1 MSEVQTTAA
10 QQEEQTVINAAY
22 MNKHNAQAGHVWI
35 DYTQF
40 FRKTVKDGQEIPA
53 KAPISIP
60 VIVPTAET
68 IAAYLADPTSKVAQ
82 LVTSA
87 VEDAVIAQVKDVM
100 KSMLDEDKMI
110 DTDTFPYAEILIEH
124 IAALPPKERARS
136 AIPDEAW
143 TAFGESYTS
152 YMVSV
157 KGLEVS
163 RVKTA
168 VELLVKRCVKIK
180 HNKQML
186 GKIKVYL
193 ADWFTNASGAKEDTT
208 MQAIYSTL
216 SDKIEEFLAIDD
228 AAAADHRD
236 LQDAAGLPDAECAL

>member
-1 MSEVQTTAA
+1 MSEVKATLEAA
-10 QQEEQTVINAAY
+10 VVINAAY
-22 MNKHNAQAGHVWI
+22 MAEHNPQAGHIWI

-60 VIVPTAET
+60 VLVPTAET

-100 KSMLDEDKMI
+100 KSMLDEDKVV
-110 DTDTFPYAEILIEH
+110 DHDTFPYPETLIEY
-124 IAALPPKERARS
+124 IASLPPKERTRS

-157 KGLEVS
+157 KGMDVA

-180 HNKQML
+180 HNKPML

-193 ADWFTNASGAKEDTT
+193 ADWFTSANGVKEDTT
-208 MQAIYSTL
+208 MQAIYASI
-216 SDKIEEFLAIDD
+216 SDKIDEFLAIDD
-228 AAAADHRD
+228 AAAAD
-236 LQDAAGLPDAECAL
+236 LI